1 MAADA
6 TGGVL
11 LSTCTR
17 TESYLVADE
26 ERVADAVW
34 DLLGERLS
42 GGGAARAYGYIARDR
57 GAVRHLYRVSSGLD
71 SMILGESQ
79 IQGQGRDA
87 WEMSRAQA
95 GPRLHPLVQK
105 TPPPCARLPTR
116 AGLGGG

>member
-57 GAVRHLYRVSSGLD
+57 DAVRPLYRVSSGLD
-71 SMILGESQ
+71 SMVLGESQ
-79 IQGQGRDA
+79 IQGQVRDA
-87 WEMSRAQA
+87 GEVSRGQA
-95 GPRLHPLVQK
+95 GPRPHRPVPTSPPALAPL
-105 TPPPCARLPTR
+105 PPQAPLG
-116 AGLGGG
+116 AG